1 MALYTDPVTGKPIRV
16 DGPLVR
22 EPRGG
27 MSSMGWIA
35 LLAVLIIGGV
45 LYSNYYV
52 AHSVDRSTSTVVSPV
67 TSPSDPN
74 ASPVHPAPSP
84 NPGP

>member
-1 MALYTDPVTGKPIRV
+1 MALYTDPVTGKRTPV

-27 MSSMGWIA
+27 MSSISWIA
-35 LLAVLIIGGV
+35 LLAVLIVGGV

-52 AHSVDRSTSTVVSPV
+52 AHNANRSTSTIVSPV
-67 TSPSDPN
+67 TSPSDAN
-74 ASPVHPAPSP
+74 SSAIHPAPSP